1 LPLCARI
8 NGADKR
14 RLPRVPQI
22 NFFGDK
28 KMAHGSLK
36 ESETLEQKP
45 PIPERNNRKGV
56 KLSFLAGGALFIA
69 VAILGISSRTAKD
82 AGLQAQSNEAAQMVV
97 AVIHPEKAATIIPL
111 QLPGQTRA
119 YIEAPIFAQTS
130 GYLKKWYFDIGAK
143 VKAGDVLAEIDT
155 PQVDQQFHQAQA
167 QLKVAEAARDLSLSI
182 YKRDQDLFN
191 RKVIAAQDFDTASD
205 TYRQSQATVNADQ
218 ASVNALEALE
228 NFKIVRAPFDAIVT
242 ERDTDIGAFVPSG
255 SGVQLFRVAQTSPLR
270 VYINV
275 PQTFA
280 RFVKQGVQADL
291 TLNELPGRKFPAHV
305 TNTAGAIDPAS
316 RTLLTELEV
325 PNETGELLPGAY
337 AQINLKLEGDTG
349 LVTIPSNALLFRSE
363 GPSVGVVRPDGKV
376 EIRKIVIDRDLG
388 DKLRISQGLSESDQ
402 VIVNPSDG
410 LADGMPA
417 SVATPKPTGKS
428 PAKG

>member
-1 LPLCARI
+1 MTQ
-8 NGADKR
+8 GT
-14 RLPRVPQI
+14 
-22 NFFGDK
+22 
-28 KMAHGSLK
+28 LK
-36 ESETLEQKP
+36 ETESLEQKP
-45 PIPERNNRKGV
+45 HVPERRNRIGV

-69 VAILGISSRTAKD
+69 MAVLGISSRTAKD
-82 AGLQAQSNEAAQMVV
+82 AGLQSQSNEAAQMIVT
-97 AVIHPEKAATIIPL
+97 VIHPENASTIIPL

-155 PQVDQQFHQAQA
+155 PQVDQQLHQAQA
-167 QLKVAEAARDLSLSI
+167 QLKVAEAARDLGEVTF
-182 YKRDQDLFN
+182 KRDQDLFN
-191 RKVIAAQDFDTASD
+191 RRVIAAQDFDTASD

-218 ASVNALEALE
+218 ASLNALEALE
-228 NFKIVRAPFDAIVT
+228 NFKIVKAPFDGVVT

-255 SGVQLFRVAQTSPLR
+255 SGVQLFKMAQISPLR

-280 RFVKQGVQADL
+280 RFVKQGGQADL

-305 TNTAGAIDPAS
+305 TNTAGAIDPTS

-349 LVTIPSNALLFRSE
+349 LVTIPSNTLLFRSE
-363 GPSVGVVRPDGKV
+363 GASVGVLRPDGKV
-376 EIRKIVIDRDLG
+376 EIRKIVINRDLG
-388 DKLRISQGLSESDQ
+388 DKLQISQGLSKSDQ

-410 LADGMPA
+410 LTDGMAA
-417 SVATPKPTGKS
+417 SVATPKPV
-428 PAKG
+428 AKG

>member
-1 LPLCARI
+1 MTQAT
-8 NGADKR
+8 
-14 RLPRVPQI
+14 
-22 NFFGDK
+22 
-28 KMAHGSLK
+28 LK
-36 ESETLEQKP
+36 ETKPLEQKP
-45 PIPERNNRKGV
+45 PIVEKSGRKGV

-69 VAILGISSRTAKD
+69 LAILGISTRNAKD
-82 AGLQAQSNEAAQMVV
+82 AGLQQQSNEAAQLVV
-97 AVIHPEKAATIIPL
+97 TVIHPEKASKIIPL

-143 VKAGDVLAEIDT
+143 VKANDILAEIDT
-155 PQVDQQFHQAQA
+155 PQVDQQFNQAKA
-167 QLKVAEAARDLSLSI
+167 QLKVAESARDLAESTF
-182 YKRDQDLFN
+182 KRDQDLFN

-218 ASVNALEALE
+218 ASLNALNALE
-228 NFKIVRAPFDAIVT
+228 NFKVVKAPFDGIVT

-255 SGVQLFRVAQTSPLR
+255 SGVQLFRMAQTSPLR

-275 PQTFA
+275 PQTFS
-280 RFVKQGVQADL
+280 RFVKEGVQAEL

-337 AQINLKLEGDTG
+337 AQIILKLEGDTG
-349 LVTIPSNALLFRSE
+349 LVTVPSNTLLFRSE
-363 GPSVGVVRPDGKV
+363 GASVGVVRPDGKV
-376 EIRKIVIDRDLG
+376 EIRKIVINRDLG
-388 DKLRISQGLSESDQ
+388 DKLQISQGLSESDQ
-402 VIVNPSDG
+402 VILNPSDG
-410 LADGMPA
+410 LANGMA
-417 SVATPKPTGKS
+417 ANIATPKPSAAPT
-428 PAKG
+428 AKG